1 MTIIWCGTCGKT
13 GVEAILVQ
21 KFERFLKRINGRNGC
36 LPPALLPIAGFHVTS
51 ATKEYCITCF
61 VPTNQDGLQ
70 CLCPLSLRGL
80 IETQQL
86 FFIQVQQG

>member
-1 MTIIWCGTCGKT
+1 MIVAGKCGKT
-13 GVEAILVQ
+13 GVQAVFVQ
-21 KFERFLKRINGRNGC
+21 NFERFLKHVNGGNGC

-61 VPTNQDGLQ
+61 IPTNQDGLQ

-86 FFIQVQQG
+86 FFIQVQRG